1 MDTRSS
7 KVLATKKIVSGDKA
21 AAALAEKGARSSVK
35 DAGGPEEDPNQMI
48 IEFEKDASIFLC
60 PFPSPT
66 IYKSCR
72 FGQRFI
78 TRVKDIGSWPAAER
92 RLSLN
97 LNTSLISLYKFH
109 AHDTT

>member
-7 KVLATKKIVSGDKA
+7 KVRGLKP

-35 DAGGPEEDPNQMI
+35 DAGGDAGGAEEDPNQMI

-78 TRVKDIGSWPAAER
+78 ARVKDIGSWPAAER

-97 LNTSLISLYKFH
+97 LNTSVISLYQFH